1 MPCVPV
7 CAPLAEPRNAGYPGR
22 PLGSQI
28 AAQSLSAHS
37 HEKAPPERGLSDVP
51 ASSDLAHVANAVLV
65 HAVLAGAPGA
75 GDHVS
80 LSPGLEPG
88 DGQGGDLLRSEEH
101 TSELPSL
108 MRISYAVF
116 CLKKQNPYK
125 KI

>member
-51 ASSDLAHVANAVLV
+51 ASSDLAHVATTVLV
-65 HAVLAGAPGA
+65 HAVLAGGA
-75 GDHVS
+75 GV
-80 LSPGLEPG
+80 G
-88 DGQGGDLLRSEEH
+88 DGKSTTLNLSYNYTQRMSPCPFKEKNLRSWKNEKN
-101 TSELPSL
+101 TSEH
-108 MRISYAVF
+108 IKHYD
-116 CLKKQNPYK
+116 N
-125 KI
+125 